1 MFSSSRARAI
11 TISAPAEGDALVIDV
26 TALLT
31 TGTKAGSG
39 LVCSVPPSDLVAAW
53 KAARWSACWPIVV
66 VANAL
71 TTGLAELP
79 PM

>member
-1 MFSSSRARAI
+1 MFSSSSARA
-11 TISAPAEGDALVIDV
+11 TTPSAPADGDALVIAV
-26 TALLT
+26 TALST

-39 LVCSVPPSDLVAAW
+39 LVCFEPPSAVVAAW
-53 KAARWSACWPIVV
+53 KAARWSACWAIVV

>member
-1 MFSSSRARAI
+1 MI
-11 TISAPAEGDALVIDV
+11 DA
-26 TALLT
+26 TALST

-39 LVCSVPPSDLVAAW
+39 LVCFVPPSDVVADW